1 MALIQNTTEDKAH
14 MPEEYHAA
22 MRAAE
27 AEQRGP
33 VYNMKNYKDMLSLK
47 APKSVHTIRTV
58 HMIVL
63 LLITLGAN
71 LQCLYGPRIPE

>member
-27 AEQRGP
+27 AEKIGP
-33 VYNMKNYKDMLSLK
+33 VYNM
-47 APKSVHTIRTV
+47 
-58 HMIVL
+58 
-63 LLITLGAN
+63 
-71 LQCLYGPRIPE
+71 

>member
-22 MRAAE
+22 MKAAE

-33 VYNMKNYKDMLSLK
+33 VYNMQNYKDMLSLK
-47 APKSVHTIRTV
+47 APRSVHIIRVV
-58 HMIVL
+58 HMTIL
-63 LLITLGAN
+63 LLITLGSN
-71 LQCLYGPRIPE
+71 L